1 MTSGRISYRGSHGVA
16 YVLRQDI
23 LVYVKMPDR
32 PQDQGLHAMRR
43 LLKGIW
49 SSITALKNA
58 LGNLLFLA
66 ITSIALIAL
75 FSRTDQILVPQ
86 TAALVLNPTGAIVEQ
101 RRAIDPIAEFMGG
114 EEEESETLLGDLTEA
129 IKTASTD
136 QRIKI
141 LVLQLDG
148 MRDVS
153 MSQLQTLGAAL
164 NDFSAS
170 GKEIYAFADSYSQNQ
185 YYLAAHADH
194 LYLNDQS
201 LQVFGGVFLTGMGV
215 YPIYF
220 KDAID
225 KLKVQVHVFKVGT
238 YKGAVEPFLRNDMS
252 VAAQEANLGWIQVL
266 WDEYLDQIA
275 RLRGIDKTKLNQYID
290 HYPELLANTGSNTGM
305 LAVEQGLVD
314 QLMSRQQWRD
324 ELQDL
329 VGSDESDFQQIDFR
343 NYLLAAETPIP
354 TLNPGIDKIA
364 VIIAKG
370 TIYDG
375 EQPVGSIG
383 SDSIS
388 ALIKQAREDDR
399 VKALVMRI
407 DSPGG
412 SATAAEQIRYELEL
426 TQQAGKPVIA
436 SMATYAASGGYWIS
450 ATANQILASPTT
462 ITGSIG
468 TFLVF
473 PTFNQSLAEIGI
485 YSDGIGT
492 NALSGALNPL
502 QSLNP
507 ALQQVLDLTIN
518 NTYQQF
524 ISLVAR
530 GREMTPA
537 AVDNIAQ
544 GRVWAGTTALDL
556 GLIDAIGGLEDA
568 IDSAASLAGLTEF
581 ETLYLEKQ
589 LSPKERLLS
598 ELLKGGT
605 DVAARV
611 IDTKNLSL
619 VTQFR
624 SEFDDLLRMSRE
636 PGIYLQCLVCRPQ

>member
-1 MTSGRISYRGSHGVA
+1 
-16 YVLRQDI
+16 
-23 LVYVKMPDR
+23 
-32 PQDQGLHAMRR
+32 MRR

-49 SSITALKNA
+49 NSITTLKNV

-66 ITSIALIAL
+66 VTIIVLFAL
-75 FSRTDQILVPQ
+75 FSRTDQVLIPE
-86 TAALVLNPTGAIVEQ
+86 TAALILDPTGVIVEQ
-101 RRAIDPIAEFMGG
+101 RRALDPFAEFMGG
-114 EEEESETLLGDLTEA
+114 GEDEPETLLRDLTEA
-129 IKTASTD
+129 IETASAD
-136 QRIKI
+136 PRIKI

-148 MRDVS
+148 LRDVS

-164 NDFSAS
+164 KDFSAS

-215 YPIYF
+215 YPTYF
-220 KDAID
+220 KTALD

-238 YKGAVEPFLRNDMS
+238 YKGAVEPFLRDDMS
-252 VAAQEANLGWIQVL
+252 LAAQEANLGWIQVL
-266 WDEYLDQIA
+266 WDQYLDQVA
-275 RLRGIDKTKLNQYID
+275 GLRGIDKTNLNQYID
-290 HYPELLANTGSNTGM
+290 HYPELLEDADSNAGV

-314 QLMSRQQWRD
+314 ELMSRQKWRIR
-324 ELQDL
+324 LQDL
-329 VGSDESDFQQIDFR
+329 VGSDDNDFR
-343 NYLLAAETPIP
+343 QVNFRHYLMAVAPSIP
-354 TLNPGIDKIA
+354 TLNPGTSKIA

-375 EQPVGSIG
+375 EQPAGSIG

-388 ALIKQAREDDR
+388 ALIKQAREDQN

-426 TQQAGKPVIA
+426 TQQTGKPVVV

-468 TFLVF
+468 TFLLF
-473 PTFNQSLAEIGI
+473 PTFNQSLAEIGV

-507 ALQQVLDLTIN
+507 ALQQILDLAIN

-530 GREMTPA
+530 GRDMTPD
-537 AVDNIAQ
+537 AVDRIAQ

-568 IDSAASLAGLTEF
+568 IDSAASLAGLGEF
-581 ETLYLEKQ
+581 ETLYIEKQ
-589 LSPKERLLS
+589 LSPKDLLIN
-598 ELLKGGT
+598 ELLRGGT

-611 IDTKNLSL
+611 IDTRSLSL
-619 VTQFR
+619 VSRLR
-624 SEFDDLLRMSRE
+624 SEFDDLLQMSRE

>member
-1 MTSGRISYRGSHGVA
+1 
-16 YVLRQDI
+16 
-23 LVYVKMPDR
+23 
-32 PQDQGLHAMRR
+32 MRR
-43 LLKGIW
+43 LLNGIW
-49 SSITALKNA
+49 NSITTLKNV

-66 ITSIALIAL
+66 ITIIALIAL
-75 FSRTDQILVPQ
+75 FSRTDQILIPE
-86 TAALVLNPTGAIVEQ
+86 TAALVIDPTGAIVEQ

-114 EEEESETLLGDLTEA
+114 DEEESETLLRDLTEA

-170 GKEIYAFADSYSQNQ
+170 GKEIYAFADSYSQDQ

-201 LQVFGGVFLTGMGV
+201 LQVFGGVFLTGLGV
-215 YPIYF
+215 YPTYF
-220 KDAID
+220 KAAID
-225 KLKVQVHVFKVGT
+225 KLKIQVHVFKVGT

-252 VAAQEANLGWIQVL
+252 VAAQEANLGLIQVL

-290 HYPELLANTGSNTGM
+290 HYPELLANTGSDAGM

-329 VGSDESDFQQIDFR
+329 VGSDERDFQQIDFR
-343 NYLLAAETPIP
+343 NYLLAAEIPIP
-354 TLNPGIDKIA
+354 TLNPGTDKIA

-375 EQPVGSIG
+375 EQPAGSIG
-383 SDSIS
+383 SDSVS

-426 TQQAGKPVIA
+426 TQQAGKPVVA

-468 TFLVF
+468 TFLLF
-473 PTFNQSLAEIGI
+473 PTFNQSLAEIGV

-492 NALSGALNPL
+492 NVLSGALNPL

-507 ALQQVLDLTIN
+507 ALQQILDLAIN
-518 NTYQQF
+518 NTYRQF

-530 GREMTPA
+530 GRDMTPA
-537 AVDNIAQ
+537 AVDRVAQ

-568 IDSAASLAGLTEF
+568 IDSAATLAGLNEF

-611 IDTKNLSL
+611 IDTKSLTL

-624 SEFDDLLRMSRE
+624 SEFDDLLRMSQE

>member
-1 MTSGRISYRGSHGVA
+1 M
-16 YVLRQDI
+16 
-23 LVYVKMPDR
+23 
-32 PQDQGLHAMRR
+32 
-43 LLKGIW
+43 
-49 SSITALKNA
+49 
-58 LGNLLFLA
+58 
-66 ITSIALIAL
+66 
-75 FSRTDQILVPQ
+75 
-86 TAALVLNPTGAIVEQ
+86 
-101 RRAIDPIAEFMGG
+101 
-114 EEEESETLLGDLTEA
+114 
-129 IKTASTD
+129 
-136 QRIKI
+136 
-141 LVLQLDG
+141 
-148 MRDVS
+148 
-153 MSQLQTLGAAL
+153 
-164 NDFSAS
+164 
-170 GKEIYAFADSYSQNQ
+170 
-185 YYLAAHADH
+185 
-194 LYLNDQS
+194 
-201 LQVFGGVFLTGMGV
+201 FLTGLGV
-215 YPIYF
+215 YPTYF
-220 KDAID
+220 KAAID
-225 KLKVQVHVFKVGT
+225 KLKIQVHVFKVGT

-290 HYPELLANTGSNTGM
+290 HYPELLANTGSDAGM

-329 VGSDESDFQQIDFR
+329 VGSDERDFQQIDFR
-343 NYLLAAETPIP
+343 NYLLAAEIPIP
-354 TLNPGIDKIA
+354 TLNPGTDKIA

-375 EQPVGSIG
+375 EQPAGSIG
-383 SDSIS
+383 SDSVS

-426 TQQAGKPVIA
+426 TQQAGKPVVA

-468 TFLVF
+468 TFLLF
-473 PTFNQSLAEIGI
+473 PTFNQSLAEIGV

-492 NALSGALNPL
+492 NVLSGALNPL

-507 ALQQVLDLTIN
+507 ALQQILDLAIN
-518 NTYQQF
+518 NTYRQF

-530 GREMTPA
+530 GRDMTPA
-537 AVDNIAQ
+537 AVDRVAQ

-568 IDSAASLAGLTEF
+568 IDSAATLAGLNEF

-611 IDTKNLSL
+611 IDTKSLTL

-624 SEFDDLLRMSRE
+624 SEFDDLLRMSQE

>member
-1 MTSGRISYRGSHGVA
+1 
-16 YVLRQDI
+16 
-23 LVYVKMPDR
+23 
-32 PQDQGLHAMRR
+32 MRR

-49 SSITALKNA
+49 NSITTLKNV

-66 ITSIALIAL
+66 VTIIVLFAL
-75 FSRTDQILVPQ
+75 FSRTDQVLIPE
-86 TAALVLNPTGAIVEQ
+86 TAALILDPTGVIVEQ
-101 RRAIDPIAEFMGG
+101 RRALDPFAEFMGG
-114 EEEESETLLGDLTEA
+114 GEDEPETLLRDLTEA
-129 IKTASTD
+129 IETASAD
-136 QRIKI
+136 PRIKI

-148 MRDVS
+148 LRDVS

-164 NDFSAS
+164 KDFSAS

-215 YPIYF
+215 YPTYF
-220 KDAID
+220 KTALD

-238 YKGAVEPFLRNDMS
+238 YKGAVEPFLRDDMS
-252 VAAQEANLGWIQVL
+252 LAAQEANLGWIQVL
-266 WDEYLDQIA
+266 WDQYLDQVA
-275 RLRGIDKTKLNQYID
+275 GLRGIDKTNLNQYID
-290 HYPELLANTGSNTGM
+290 HYPELLEDADSNAGV

-314 QLMSRQQWRD
+314 ELMSRQKWRIR
-324 ELQDL
+324 LQDL
-329 VGSDESDFQQIDFR
+329 VGSDDNDFR
-343 NYLLAAETPIP
+343 QVNFRHYLMAAAPSIP
-354 TLNPGIDKIA
+354 TLNPGTSKIA

-375 EQPVGSIG
+375 EQPAGSIG

-388 ALIKQAREDDR
+388 ALIKQAREDQN

-426 TQQAGKPVIA
+426 TQQTGKPVVV

-468 TFLVF
+468 TFLLF
-473 PTFNQSLAEIGI
+473 PTFNQSLAEIGV

-507 ALQQVLDLTIN
+507 ALQQILDLAIN

-530 GREMTPA
+530 GRDMTPD
-537 AVDNIAQ
+537 AVDRIAQ

-568 IDSAASLAGLTEF
+568 IDSAASLAGLGEF
-581 ETLYLEKQ
+581 ETLYIEKQ
-589 LSPKERLLS
+589 LSPKDLLIN
-598 ELLKGGT
+598 ELLRGGT

-611 IDTKNLSL
+611 IDTRSLSL
-619 VTQFR
+619 VSRLR
-624 SEFDDLLRMSRE
+624 SEFDDLLQMSRE

>member
-1 MTSGRISYRGSHGVA
+1 
-16 YVLRQDI
+16 
-23 LVYVKMPDR
+23 
-32 PQDQGLHAMRR
+32 MRR
-43 LLKGIW
+43 LLNGIW
-49 SSITALKNA
+49 NSITTLKNV

-66 ITSIALIAL
+66 ITIIALIAL
-75 FSRTDQILVPQ
+75 FSRTDQILIPE
-86 TAALVLNPTGAIVEQ
+86 TAALVIDPTGAIVEQ

-114 EEEESETLLGDLTEA
+114 DEEESETLLRDLTEA

-170 GKEIYAFADSYSQNQ
+170 GKEIYAFADSYSQDQ

-201 LQVFGGVFLTGMGV
+201 LQVFGGVFLTGLGV
-215 YPIYF
+215 YPTYF
-220 KDAID
+220 KAAID
-225 KLKVQVHVFKVGT
+225 KLKIQVHVFKVGT

-290 HYPELLANTGSNTGM
+290 HYPELLANTGSDAGM

-314 QLMSRQQWRD
+314 QLMSRQQWRE

-329 VGSDESDFQQIDFR
+329 VGSDERDFQQIDFR
-343 NYLLAAETPIP
+343 NYLLAAEIPIP
-354 TLNPGIDKIA
+354 TLNPGTDKIA

-375 EQPVGSIG
+375 EQPAGSIG
-383 SDSIS
+383 SDSVS

-426 TQQAGKPVIA
+426 TQQAGKPVVA

-468 TFLVF
+468 TFLLF
-473 PTFNQSLAEIGI
+473 PTFNQSLAEIGV

-492 NALSGALNPL
+492 NVLSGALNPL

-507 ALQQVLDLTIN
+507 ALQQILDLAIN
-518 NTYQQF
+518 NTYRQF

-530 GREMTPA
+530 GRDMTPA
-537 AVDNIAQ
+537 AVDRVAQ

-568 IDSAASLAGLTEF
+568 IDSAATLAGLNEF

-611 IDTKNLSL
+611 IDTKSLTL

-624 SEFDDLLRMSRE
+624 SEFDDLLRMSQE

>member
-1 MTSGRISYRGSHGVA
+1 
-16 YVLRQDI
+16 
-23 LVYVKMPDR
+23 
-32 PQDQGLHAMRR
+32 MRR
-43 LLKGIW
+43 LLNGIW
-49 SSITALKNA
+49 NSITTLKNV

-66 ITSIALIAL
+66 ITIIALIAL
-75 FSRTDQILVPQ
+75 FSRTDQILIPE
-86 TAALVLNPTGAIVEQ
+86 TAALVIDPTGAIVEQ

-114 EEEESETLLGDLTEA
+114 DEEESETLLRDLTEA

-170 GKEIYAFADSYSQNQ
+170 GKEIYAFADSYSQDQ

-201 LQVFGGVFLTGMGV
+201 LQVFGGVFLTGLGV
-215 YPIYF
+215 YPTYF
-220 KDAID
+220 KAAID
-225 KLKVQVHVFKVGT
+225 KLKIQVHVFKVGT

-290 HYPELLANTGSNTGM
+290 HYPELLANTGSDAGM

-329 VGSDESDFQQIDFR
+329 VGSDERDFQQIDFR
-343 NYLLAAETPIP
+343 NYLLAAEIPIP
-354 TLNPGIDKIA
+354 TLNPGTDKIA

-375 EQPVGSIG
+375 EQPAGSIG
-383 SDSIS
+383 SDSVS

-426 TQQAGKPVIA
+426 TQQAGKPVVA

-468 TFLVF
+468 TFLLF
-473 PTFNQSLAEIGI
+473 PTFNQSLAEIGV

-492 NALSGALNPL
+492 NVLSGALNPL

-507 ALQQVLDLTIN
+507 ALQQILDLAIN
-518 NTYQQF
+518 NTYRQF

-530 GREMTPA
+530 GRDMTPA
-537 AVDNIAQ
+537 AVDRVAQ

-568 IDSAASLAGLTEF
+568 IDSAATLAGLNEF

-611 IDTKNLSL
+611 IDTKSLTL

-624 SEFDDLLRMSRE
+624 SEFDDLLRMSQE

>member
-1 MTSGRISYRGSHGVA
+1 
-16 YVLRQDI
+16 
-23 LVYVKMPDR
+23 
-32 PQDQGLHAMRR
+32 MRR

-49 SSITALKNA
+49 NSITTLKNV

-66 ITSIALIAL
+66 VTIIVLFAL
-75 FSRTDQILVPQ
+75 FSRTDQVLIPE
-86 TAALVLNPTGAIVEQ
+86 TAALILDPTGVIVEQ
-101 RRAIDPIAEFMGG
+101 RRALDPFAEFMGG
-114 EEEESETLLGDLTEA
+114 GEDEPETLLRDLTEA
-129 IKTASTD
+129 IETASAD
-136 QRIKI
+136 PRIKI

-148 MRDVS
+148 LREVS

-164 NDFSAS
+164 KDFSAS

-215 YPIYF
+215 YPTYF
-220 KDAID
+220 KTALD

-238 YKGAVEPFLRNDMS
+238 YKGAVEPFLRDDMS
-252 VAAQEANLGWIQVL
+252 LAAQEANLGWIQVL
-266 WDEYLDQIA
+266 WDQYLDQVA
-275 RLRGIDKTKLNQYID
+275 GLRGIDKTNLNQYID
-290 HYPELLANTGSNTGM
+290 HYPELLEDADSNAGV

-314 QLMSRQQWRD
+314 ELMSRQKWRIR
-324 ELQDL
+324 LQDL
-329 VGSDESDFQQIDFR
+329 VGSDDNDFR
-343 NYLLAAETPIP
+343 QVNFRHYLMAVAPSIP
-354 TLNPGIDKIA
+354 TLNPGTSKIA

-375 EQPVGSIG
+375 EQPAGSIG

-388 ALIKQAREDDR
+388 ALIKQAREDQN

-426 TQQAGKPVIA
+426 TQQTGKPVVV

-468 TFLVF
+468 TFLLF
-473 PTFNQSLAEIGI
+473 PTFNQSLAEIGV

-507 ALQQVLDLTIN
+507 ALQQILDLAIN

-530 GREMTPA
+530 GRDMTPD
-537 AVDNIAQ
+537 AVDRIAQ

-568 IDSAASLAGLTEF
+568 IDSAASLAGLGEF
-581 ETLYLEKQ
+581 ETLYIEKQ
-589 LSPKERLLS
+589 LSPKDLLIN
-598 ELLKGGT
+598 ELLRGGT

-611 IDTKNLSL
+611 IDTRSLSL
-619 VTQFR
+619 VSRLR
-624 SEFDDLLRMSRE
+624 SEFDDLLQMSRE

>member
-1 MTSGRISYRGSHGVA
+1 
-16 YVLRQDI
+16 
-23 LVYVKMPDR
+23 
-32 PQDQGLHAMRR
+32 MRR

-49 SSITALKNA
+49 NSITTLKNV

-66 ITSIALIAL
+66 VTITVLFAL
-75 FSRTDQILVPQ
+75 FSRTDQVLIPE
-86 TAALVLNPTGAIVEQ
+86 TAALILDPTGVIVEQ
-101 RRAIDPIAEFMGG
+101 RRALDPFAEFMGG
-114 EEEESETLLGDLTEA
+114 GEDEPETLLRDLTEA
-129 IKTASTD
+129 IETASAD
-136 QRIKI
+136 PRIKI

-148 MRDVS
+148 LRDVS

-164 NDFSAS
+164 KDFSAS

-215 YPIYF
+215 YPTYF
-220 KDAID
+220 KTALD

-238 YKGAVEPFLRNDMS
+238 YKGAVEPFLRDDMS
-252 VAAQEANLGWIQVL
+252 LAAQEANLGWIQVL
-266 WDEYLDQIA
+266 WDQYLDQVA
-275 RLRGIDKTKLNQYID
+275 GLRGIDKTNLNQYID
-290 HYPELLANTGSNTGM
+290 HYPELLEDADSNAGV

-314 QLMSRQQWRD
+314 ELMSRQKWRIR
-324 ELQDL
+324 LQDL
-329 VGSDESDFQQIDFR
+329 VGSDDNDFR
-343 NYLLAAETPIP
+343 QVNFRHYLMAAAPSIP
-354 TLNPGIDKIA
+354 TLNPGTSKIA

-375 EQPVGSIG
+375 EQPAGSIG

-388 ALIKQAREDDR
+388 ALIKQAREDHN

-426 TQQAGKPVIA
+426 TQQTGKPVVV

-468 TFLVF
+468 TFLLF
-473 PTFNQSLAEIGI
+473 PTFNQSLAEIGV

-507 ALQQVLDLTIN
+507 ALQQILDLAIN

-530 GREMTPA
+530 GRDMTPD
-537 AVDNIAQ
+537 AVDRIAQ

-568 IDSAASLAGLTEF
+568 IDSAASLAGLGEF
-581 ETLYLEKQ
+581 ETLYIEKQ
-589 LSPKERLLS
+589 LSPKDLLIN
-598 ELLKGGT
+598 ELLRGGT

-611 IDTKNLSL
+611 IDTRSLSL
-619 VTQFR
+619 VSRLR
-624 SEFDDLLRMSRE
+624 SEFDDLLQMSRE

>member
-1 MTSGRISYRGSHGVA
+1 
-16 YVLRQDI
+16 
-23 LVYVKMPDR
+23 
-32 PQDQGLHAMRR
+32 MRR

-49 SSITALKNA
+49 NSITTLKNV

-66 ITSIALIAL
+66 VTIIVLFAL
-75 FSRTDQILVPQ
+75 FSRTDQVLIPE
-86 TAALVLNPTGAIVEQ
+86 TAALILDPTGVIVEQ
-101 RRAIDPIAEFMGG
+101 RRALDPFAEFMGG
-114 EEEESETLLGDLTEA
+114 GEEEPETLLRDLTEA
-129 IKTASTD
+129 IETASAD
-136 QRIKI
+136 PRIKI

-148 MRDVS
+148 LREVS

-164 NDFSAS
+164 KDFSAS

-215 YPIYF
+215 YPTYF
-220 KDAID
+220 KTALD

-238 YKGAVEPFLRNDMS
+238 YKGAVEPFLRDDMS
-252 VAAQEANLGWIQVL
+252 LAAQEANLGWIQVL
-266 WDEYLDQIA
+266 WDQYLDQVA
-275 RLRGIDKTKLNQYID
+275 GLRGIDKTNLNQYID
-290 HYPELLANTGSNTGM
+290 HYPELLEDADSNAGV

-314 QLMSRQQWRD
+314 ELMSRQKWRIR
-324 ELQDL
+324 LQDL
-329 VGSDESDFQQIDFR
+329 VGSDDNDFR
-343 NYLLAAETPIP
+343 QVNFRHYLMAAAPSIP
-354 TLNPGIDKIA
+354 TLNPGTSKIA

-375 EQPVGSIG
+375 EQPAGSIG

-388 ALIKQAREDDR
+388 ALIKQAREDQN

-426 TQQAGKPVIA
+426 TQQTGKPVVV

-468 TFLVF
+468 TFLLF
-473 PTFNQSLAEIGI
+473 PTFNQSLAEIGV

-507 ALQQVLDLTIN
+507 ALQQILDLAIN

-530 GREMTPA
+530 GRDMTPD
-537 AVDNIAQ
+537 AVDRIAQ

-568 IDSAASLAGLTEF
+568 IDSAASLAGLGEF
-581 ETLYLEKQ
+581 ETLYIEKQ
-589 LSPKERLLS
+589 LSPKDLLIN
-598 ELLKGGT
+598 ELLRGGT

-611 IDTKNLSL
+611 IDTRSLSL
-619 VTQFR
+619 VSRLR
-624 SEFDDLLRMSRE
+624 SEFDDLLQMSRE

>member
-1 MTSGRISYRGSHGVA
+1 
-16 YVLRQDI
+16 
-23 LVYVKMPDR
+23 
-32 PQDQGLHAMRR
+32 MRR
-43 LLKGIW
+43 LLNGIW
-49 SSITALKNA
+49 NSITTLKNV

-66 ITSIALIAL
+66 ITIIALIAL
-75 FSRTDQILVPQ
+75 FSRTDQILIPE
-86 TAALVLNPTGAIVEQ
+86 TAALVIDPTGAIVEQ

-114 EEEESETLLGDLTEA
+114 DEEKSETLLRDLTEA

-170 GKEIYAFADSYSQNQ
+170 GKEIYAFADSYSQDQ

-201 LQVFGGVFLTGMGV
+201 LQVFGGVFLTGLGV
-215 YPIYF
+215 YPTYF
-220 KDAID
+220 KAAID
-225 KLKVQVHVFKVGT
+225 KLKIQVHVFKVGT

-290 HYPELLANTGSNTGM
+290 HYPELLANTGSDAGM

-329 VGSDESDFQQIDFR
+329 VGSDERDFQQIDFR
-343 NYLLAAETPIP
+343 NYLLAAEIPIP
-354 TLNPGIDKIA
+354 TLNPGTDKIA

-375 EQPVGSIG
+375 EQPAGSIG
-383 SDSIS
+383 SDSVS

-426 TQQAGKPVIA
+426 TQQAGKPVVA

-468 TFLVF
+468 TFLLF
-473 PTFNQSLAEIGI
+473 PTFNQSLAEIGV

-492 NALSGALNPL
+492 NVLSGALNPL

-507 ALQQVLDLTIN
+507 ALQQILDLAIN
-518 NTYQQF
+518 NTYRQF

-530 GREMTPA
+530 GRDMTPA
-537 AVDNIAQ
+537 AVDRVAQ

-568 IDSAASLAGLTEF
+568 IDSAATLAGLNEF

-611 IDTKNLSL
+611 IDTKSLTL

-624 SEFDDLLRMSRE
+624 SEFDDLLRMSQE

>member
-1 MTSGRISYRGSHGVA
+1 
-16 YVLRQDI
+16 
-23 LVYVKMPDR
+23 
-32 PQDQGLHAMRR
+32 MRR

-49 SSITALKNA
+49 NSITTLKNV

-66 ITSIALIAL
+66 VTIIVLFAL
-75 FSRTDQILVPQ
+75 FSRTDQVLIPE
-86 TAALVLNPTGAIVEQ
+86 TAALILDPTGVIVEQ
-101 RRAIDPIAEFMGG
+101 RRALDPFAEFMGG
-114 EEEESETLLGDLTEA
+114 GEDEPETLLRDLTEA
-129 IKTASTD
+129 IETASAD
-136 QRIKI
+136 PRIKI

-148 MRDVS
+148 LREVS

-164 NDFSAS
+164 KDFSAS

-215 YPIYF
+215 YPTYF
-220 KDAID
+220 KTALD

-238 YKGAVEPFLRNDMS
+238 YKGAVEPFLRDDMS
-252 VAAQEANLGWIQVL
+252 LAAQEANLGWIQVL
-266 WDEYLDQIA
+266 WDQYLDQVA
-275 RLRGIDKTKLNQYID
+275 GLRGIDKTNLNQYID
-290 HYPELLANTGSNTGM
+290 HYPELLEDADSNAGV

-314 QLMSRQQWRD
+314 ELMSRQKWRIR
-324 ELQDL
+324 LQDL
-329 VGSDESDFQQIDFR
+329 VGSDDNDFR
-343 NYLLAAETPIP
+343 QVNFRHYLMAAAPSIP
-354 TLNPGIDKIA
+354 TLNPGTSKIA

-375 EQPVGSIG
+375 EQPAGSIG

-388 ALIKQAREDDR
+388 ALIKQAREDQN

-426 TQQAGKPVIA
+426 TQQTGKPVVV

-468 TFLVF
+468 TFLLF
-473 PTFNQSLAEIGI
+473 PTFNQSLAEIGV

-507 ALQQVLDLTIN
+507 ALQQILDLAIN

-530 GREMTPA
+530 GRDMTPD
-537 AVDNIAQ
+537 AVDRIAQ

-568 IDSAASLAGLTEF
+568 IDSAASLAGLGEF
-581 ETLYLEKQ
+581 ETLYIEKQ
-589 LSPKERLLS
+589 LSPKDLLIN
-598 ELLKGGT
+598 ELLRGGT

-611 IDTKNLSL
+611 IDTRSLSL
-619 VTQFR
+619 VSRLR
-624 SEFDDLLRMSRE
+624 SEFDDLLQMSRE

>member
-1 MTSGRISYRGSHGVA
+1 
-16 YVLRQDI
+16 
-23 LVYVKMPDR
+23 
-32 PQDQGLHAMRR
+32 MRR
-43 LLKGIW
+43 LLNGIW
-49 SSITALKNA
+49 NSITTLKNV

-66 ITSIALIAL
+66 ITIIALIAL
-75 FSRTDQILVPQ
+75 FSRTDQILIPE
-86 TAALVLNPTGAIVEQ
+86 TAALVIDPTGAIVEQ

-114 EEEESETLLGDLTEA
+114 DEEESETLLRDLTEA

-170 GKEIYAFADSYSQNQ
+170 GKEIYAFADSYSQDQ

-201 LQVFGGVFLTGMGV
+201 LQVFGGVFLTGLGV
-215 YPIYF
+215 YPTYF
-220 KDAID
+220 KAAID
-225 KLKVQVHVFKVGT
+225 KLKIQVHVFKVGT

-290 HYPELLANTGSNTGM
+290 HYPELLANTGSDAGM

-329 VGSDESDFQQIDFR
+329 VGSDERDFQQIDFR
-343 NYLLAAETPIP
+343 NYLLAAEIPIP
-354 TLNPGIDKIA
+354 TLNPGTDKIA

-375 EQPVGSIG
+375 EQPAGSIG
-383 SDSIS
+383 SDSVS

-426 TQQAGKPVIA
+426 TQQAGKPVVA
-436 SMATYAASGGYWIS
+436 SMATYAASGGYWVS

-468 TFLVF
+468 TFLLF
-473 PTFNQSLAEIGI
+473 PTFNQSLAEIGV

-492 NALSGALNPL
+492 NVLSGALNPL

-507 ALQQVLDLTIN
+507 ALQQILDLAIN
-518 NTYQQF
+518 NTYRQF

-530 GREMTPA
+530 GRDMTPA
-537 AVDNIAQ
+537 AVDRVAQ

-568 IDSAASLAGLTEF
+568 IDSAATLAGLNEF

-611 IDTKNLSL
+611 IDTKSLTL

-624 SEFDDLLRMSRE
+624 SEFDDLLRMSQE

>member
-1 MTSGRISYRGSHGVA
+1 
-16 YVLRQDI
+16 
-23 LVYVKMPDR
+23 
-32 PQDQGLHAMRR
+32 MRR

-49 SSITALKNA
+49 NSITTLKNV

-66 ITSIALIAL
+66 VTIIVLFAL
-75 FSRTDQILVPQ
+75 FSRTDQVLIPE
-86 TAALVLNPTGAIVEQ
+86 TAALILDPTGVIVEQ
-101 RRAIDPIAEFMGG
+101 RRALDPFAEFMGG
-114 EEEESETLLGDLTEA
+114 GEDEPETLLRDLTEA
-129 IKTASTD
+129 IETARAD
-136 QRIKI
+136 PRIKI

-148 MRDVS
+148 LRDVS

-164 NDFSAS
+164 KDFSAS

-215 YPIYF
+215 YPTYF
-220 KDAID
+220 KTALD

-238 YKGAVEPFLRNDMS
+238 YKGAVEPFLRDDMS
-252 VAAQEANLGWIQVL
+252 LAAQEANLGWIQVL
-266 WDEYLDQIA
+266 WDQYLDQVA
-275 RLRGIDKTKLNQYID
+275 GLRGIDKTNLNQYID
-290 HYPELLANTGSNTGM
+290 HYPELLEDADSNAGV

-314 QLMSRQQWRD
+314 ELMSRQKWRIR
-324 ELQDL
+324 LQDL
-329 VGSDESDFQQIDFR
+329 VGSDDNDFR
-343 NYLLAAETPIP
+343 QVNFRHYLMAAAPSIP
-354 TLNPGIDKIA
+354 TLNPGTSKIA

-375 EQPVGSIG
+375 EQPAGSIG

-388 ALIKQAREDDR
+388 ALIKQAREDQN

-426 TQQAGKPVIA
+426 TQQTGKPVVV

-468 TFLVF
+468 TFLLF
-473 PTFNQSLAEIGI
+473 PTFNQSLAEIGV

-507 ALQQVLDLTIN
+507 ALQQILDLAIN

-530 GREMTPA
+530 GRDMTPD
-537 AVDNIAQ
+537 AVDRIAQ

-568 IDSAASLAGLTEF
+568 IDSAASLAGLGEF
-581 ETLYLEKQ
+581 ETLYIEKQ
-589 LSPKERLLS
+589 LSPKDLLIN
-598 ELLKGGT
+598 ELLRGGT

-611 IDTKNLSL
+611 IDTRSLSL
-619 VTQFR
+619 VSRLR
-624 SEFDDLLRMSRE
+624 SEFDDLLQMSRE

>member
-1 MTSGRISYRGSHGVA
+1 
-16 YVLRQDI
+16 
-23 LVYVKMPDR
+23 
-32 PQDQGLHAMRR
+32 MRR

-49 SSITALKNA
+49 NSITTLKNV

-66 ITSIALIAL
+66 VTIIVLFAL
-75 FSRTDQILVPQ
+75 FSRTDQVLIPE
-86 TAALVLNPTGAIVEQ
+86 TAALILDPTGVIVEQ
-101 RRAIDPIAEFMGG
+101 RRALDPFAEFMGG
-114 EEEESETLLGDLTEA
+114 GEEEPETLLRDLTEA
-129 IKTASTD
+129 IETASAD
-136 QRIKI
+136 PRIKI

-148 MRDVS
+148 LRDVS

-164 NDFSAS
+164 KDFSAS

-215 YPIYF
+215 YPTYF
-220 KDAID
+220 KTALD

-238 YKGAVEPFLRNDMS
+238 YKGAVEPFLRDDMS
-252 VAAQEANLGWIQVL
+252 LAAQEANLGWIQVL
-266 WDEYLDQIA
+266 WDQYLDQVA
-275 RLRGIDKTKLNQYID
+275 GLRGIDKTNLNQYID
-290 HYPELLANTGSNTGM
+290 HYPELLEDADSNAGV

-314 QLMSRQQWRD
+314 ELMSRQKWRIR
-324 ELQDL
+324 LQDL
-329 VGSDESDFQQIDFR
+329 VGSDDNDFR
-343 NYLLAAETPIP
+343 QVNFRHYLMAAAPSIP
-354 TLNPGIDKIA
+354 TLNPGTSKIA

-375 EQPVGSIG
+375 EQPAGSIG

-388 ALIKQAREDDR
+388 ALIKQAREDHN

-426 TQQAGKPVIA
+426 TQQTGKPVVV

-468 TFLVF
+468 TFLLF
-473 PTFNQSLAEIGI
+473 PTFNQSLAEIGV

-507 ALQQVLDLTIN
+507 ALQQILDLAIN

-530 GREMTPA
+530 GRDMTPD
-537 AVDNIAQ
+537 AVDRIAQ

-568 IDSAASLAGLTEF
+568 IDSAASLAGLGEF
-581 ETLYLEKQ
+581 ETLYIEKQ
-589 LSPKERLLS
+589 LSPKDLLIN
-598 ELLKGGT
+598 ELLRGGT

-611 IDTKNLSL
+611 IDTRSLSL
-619 VTQFR
+619 VSRLR
-624 SEFDDLLRMSRE
+624 SEFDDLLQMSRE

>member
-1 MTSGRISYRGSHGVA
+1 
-16 YVLRQDI
+16 
-23 LVYVKMPDR
+23 
-32 PQDQGLHAMRR
+32 MRR
-43 LLKGIW
+43 LLNGIW
-49 SSITALKNA
+49 NSITTLKNV

-66 ITSIALIAL
+66 ITIIALIAL
-75 FSRTDQILVPQ
+75 FSRTDQILIPE
-86 TAALVLNPTGAIVEQ
+86 TAALVIDPTGAIVEQ

-114 EEEESETLLGDLTEA
+114 DEEESETLLRDLTEA

-170 GKEIYAFADSYSQNQ
+170 GKEIYAFADSYSQDQ

-201 LQVFGGVFLTGMGV
+201 LQVFGGVFLTGLGV
-215 YPIYF
+215 YPTYF
-220 KDAID
+220 KAAID
-225 KLKVQVHVFKVGT
+225 KLKIQVHVFKVGT

-290 HYPELLANTGSNTGM
+290 HYPELLANTGSDAGM

-329 VGSDESDFQQIDFR
+329 VGSDERDFQQIDFR
-343 NYLLAAETPIP
+343 NYLLAAEIPIP
-354 TLNPGIDKIA
+354 TLNPGTDKIA

-375 EQPVGSIG
+375 EQPAGSIG
-383 SDSIS
+383 SDSVS

-426 TQQAGKPVIA
+426 TQQAGKPVVA
-436 SMATYAASGGYWIS
+436 SMATYAASGGYW
-450 ATANQILASPTT
+450 
-462 ITGSIG
+462 
-468 TFLVF
+468 
-473 PTFNQSLAEIGI
+473 
-485 YSDGIGT
+485 
-492 NALSGALNPL
+492 
-502 QSLNP
+502 
-507 ALQQVLDLTIN
+507 
-518 NTYQQF
+518 
-524 ISLVAR
+524 
-530 GREMTPA
+530 
-537 AVDNIAQ
+537 
-544 GRVWAGTTALDL
+544 
-556 GLIDAIGGLEDA
+556 
-568 IDSAASLAGLTEF
+568 
-581 ETLYLEKQ
+581 
-589 LSPKERLLS
+589 
-598 ELLKGGT
+598 
-605 DVAARV
+605 
-611 IDTKNLSL
+611 
-619 VTQFR
+619 
-624 SEFDDLLRMSRE
+624 
-636 PGIYLQCLVCRPQ
+636 

>member
-1 MTSGRISYRGSHGVA
+1 
-16 YVLRQDI
+16 
-23 LVYVKMPDR
+23 
-32 PQDQGLHAMRR
+32 MRR

-49 SSITALKNA
+49 NSITTLKNV

-66 ITSIALIAL
+66 VTIIVLFAL
-75 FSRTDQILVPQ
+75 FSRTDQVLIPE
-86 TAALVLNPTGAIVEQ
+86 TAALILDPTGVIVEQ
-101 RRAIDPIAEFMGG
+101 RRALDPFAEFMGG
-114 EEEESETLLGDLTEA
+114 GEDEPETLLRDLTEA
-129 IKTASTD
+129 IETASAD
-136 QRIKI
+136 PRIKI

-148 MRDVS
+148 LRDVS
-153 MSQLQTLGAAL
+153 MSQLQTLGTAL
-164 NDFSAS
+164 KDFSAS

-215 YPIYF
+215 YPTYF
-220 KDAID
+220 KTALD

-238 YKGAVEPFLRNDMS
+238 YKGAVEPFLRDDMS
-252 VAAQEANLGWIQVL
+252 LAAQEANLGWIQVL
-266 WDEYLDQIA
+266 WDQYLDQVA
-275 RLRGIDKTKLNQYID
+275 GLRGIDKTNLNQYID
-290 HYPELLANTGSNTGM
+290 HYPELLEDADSNAGV

-314 QLMSRQQWRD
+314 ELMSRQKWRIR
-324 ELQDL
+324 LQDL
-329 VGSDESDFQQIDFR
+329 VGSDDNDFR
-343 NYLLAAETPIP
+343 QVNFRHYLMAAAPSIP
-354 TLNPGIDKIA
+354 TLNPGTSKIA

-375 EQPVGSIG
+375 EQPAGSIG

-388 ALIKQAREDDR
+388 ALIKQAREDQN

-426 TQQAGKPVIA
+426 TQQTGKPVVV

-468 TFLVF
+468 TFLLF
-473 PTFNQSLAEIGI
+473 PTFNQSLAEIGV

-507 ALQQVLDLTIN
+507 ALQQILDLAIN

-530 GREMTPA
+530 GRDMTPD
-537 AVDNIAQ
+537 AVDRIAQ

-568 IDSAASLAGLTEF
+568 IDSAASLAGLGEF
-581 ETLYLEKQ
+581 ETLYIEKQ
-589 LSPKERLLS
+589 LSPKDLLIN
-598 ELLKGGT
+598 ELLRGGT

-611 IDTKNLSL
+611 IDTRSLSL
-619 VTQFR
+619 VSRLR
-624 SEFDDLLRMSRE
+624 SEFDDLLQMSRE

>member
-1 MTSGRISYRGSHGVA
+1 
-16 YVLRQDI
+16 
-23 LVYVKMPDR
+23 
-32 PQDQGLHAMRR
+32 MRR
-43 LLKGIW
+43 LLNGIW
-49 SSITALKNA
+49 NSITTLKNV

-66 ITSIALIAL
+66 ITIIALIAL
-75 FSRTDQILVPQ
+75 FSRTDQILIPE
-86 TAALVLNPTGAIVEQ
+86 TAALVIDPTGAIVEQ

-114 EEEESETLLGDLTEA
+114 DEEESETLLRDLTEA

-170 GKEIYAFADSYSQNQ
+170 GKEIYAFADSYSQDQ

-201 LQVFGGVFLTGMGV
+201 LQVFGGVFLTGLGV
-215 YPIYF
+215 YPTYF
-220 KDAID
+220 KAAID
-225 KLKVQVHVFKVGT
+225 KLKIQVHVFKVGT

-290 HYPELLANTGSNTGM
+290 HYPELLANTGSDAGM

-329 VGSDESDFQQIDFR
+329 VGSDERDFQQIDFR
-343 NYLLAAETPIP
+343 NYLLAAEIPIP
-354 TLNPGIDKIA
+354 TLNPGTDKIA

-375 EQPVGSIG
+375 EQPAGSIG
-383 SDSIS
+383 SDSVS

-426 TQQAGKPVIA
+426 TQQAGKPVVA

-468 TFLVF
+468 TFLLF
-473 PTFNQSLAEIGI
+473 PTFNQSLAEIGV

-492 NALSGALNPL
+492 NVLSGALNPL

-507 ALQQVLDLTIN
+507 ALQQILDLAIN
-518 NTYQQF
+518 NTYRQF

-530 GREMTPA
+530 GRDMTPA
-537 AVDNIAQ
+537 AVDRVAQ
-544 GRVWAGTTALDL
+544 GRVWTGTTALDL

-568 IDSAASLAGLTEF
+568 IDSAATLAGLNEF

-611 IDTKNLSL
+611 IDTKSLTL

-624 SEFDDLLRMSRE
+624 SEFDDLLRMSQE

>member
-1 MTSGRISYRGSHGVA
+1 
-16 YVLRQDI
+16 
-23 LVYVKMPDR
+23 
-32 PQDQGLHAMRR
+32 MRR

-49 SSITALKNA
+49 NSITTLKNV

-66 ITSIALIAL
+66 VTIIVLFAL
-75 FSRTDQILVPQ
+75 FSRTDQVLIPE
-86 TAALVLNPTGAIVEQ
+86 TAALILDPTGVIVEQ
-101 RRAIDPIAEFMGG
+101 RRALDPFAEFMGG
-114 EEEESETLLGDLTEA
+114 GEEEPETLLRDLTEA
-129 IKTASTD
+129 IETASAD
-136 QRIKI
+136 PRIKI

-148 MRDVS
+148 LRDVS

-164 NDFSAS
+164 KDFSAS

-215 YPIYF
+215 YPTYF
-220 KDAID
+220 KTALD

-238 YKGAVEPFLRNDMS
+238 YKGAVEPFLRDDMS
-252 VAAQEANLGWIQVL
+252 LAAQEANLGWIQVL
-266 WDEYLDQIA
+266 WDQYLDQVA
-275 RLRGIDKTKLNQYID
+275 GLRGIDKTNLNQYID
-290 HYPELLANTGSNTGM
+290 HYPELLEDADSNAGV

-314 QLMSRQQWRD
+314 ELMSRQKWRIR
-324 ELQDL
+324 LQDL
-329 VGSDESDFQQIDFR
+329 VGSDDNDFR
-343 NYLLAAETPIP
+343 QVNFRHYLMAAAPSIP
-354 TLNPGIDKIA
+354 TLNPGTSKIA

-375 EQPVGSIG
+375 EQPAGSIG

-388 ALIKQAREDDR
+388 ALIKQAREDQN

-426 TQQAGKPVIA
+426 TQQTGKPVVV

-468 TFLVF
+468 TFLLF
-473 PTFNQSLAEIGI
+473 PTFNQSLAEIGV

-507 ALQQVLDLTIN
+507 ALQQILDLAIN

-530 GREMTPA
+530 GRDMTPD
-537 AVDNIAQ
+537 AVDRIAQ

-568 IDSAASLAGLTEF
+568 IDSAASLAGLGEF
-581 ETLYLEKQ
+581 ETLYIEKQ
-589 LSPKERLLS
+589 LSPKDLLIN
-598 ELLKGGT
+598 ELLRGGT

-611 IDTKNLSL
+611 IDTRSLSL
-619 VTQFR
+619 VSRLR
-624 SEFDDLLRMSRE
+624 SEFDDLLQMSRE

>member
-1 MTSGRISYRGSHGVA
+1 
-16 YVLRQDI
+16 
-23 LVYVKMPDR
+23 
-32 PQDQGLHAMRR
+32 MRR

-49 SSITALKNA
+49 NSITTLKNV

-66 ITSIALIAL
+66 VTIIVLFAL
-75 FSRTDQILVPQ
+75 FSRTDQVLIPE
-86 TAALVLNPTGAIVEQ
+86 TAALILDPTGVIVEQ
-101 RRAIDPIAEFMGG
+101 RRALDPFAEFMGG
-114 EEEESETLLGDLTEA
+114 GEDEPETLLRDLTEA
-129 IKTASTD
+129 IETASAD
-136 QRIKI
+136 PRIKI

-148 MRDVS
+148 LRDVS

-164 NDFSAS
+164 KDFSAS

-215 YPIYF
+215 YPTYF
-220 KDAID
+220 KTALD

-238 YKGAVEPFLRNDMS
+238 YKGAVEPFLRDDMS
-252 VAAQEANLGWIQVL
+252 LAAQEANLGWIQVL
-266 WDEYLDQIA
+266 WDQYLDQVA
-275 RLRGIDKTKLNQYID
+275 GLRGIDKTNLNQYID
-290 HYPELLANTGSNTGM
+290 HYPELLEDADSNAGV

-314 QLMSRQQWRD
+314 ELMSRQKWRIR
-324 ELQDL
+324 LQDL
-329 VGSDESDFQQIDFR
+329 VGSDDNDFR
-343 NYLLAAETPIP
+343 QVNFRHYLMAAAPSIP
-354 TLNPGIDKIA
+354 TLNPGTSKIA

-375 EQPVGSIG
+375 EQPAGSIG

-388 ALIKQAREDDR
+388 ALIKQAREDHN

-426 TQQAGKPVIA
+426 TQQTGKPVVV

-468 TFLVF
+468 TFLLF
-473 PTFNQSLAEIGI
+473 PTFNQSLAEIGV

-507 ALQQVLDLTIN
+507 ALQQILDLAIN

-530 GREMTPA
+530 GRDMTPD
-537 AVDNIAQ
+537 AVDRIAQ

-568 IDSAASLAGLTEF
+568 IDSAASLAGLGEF
-581 ETLYLEKQ
+581 ETLYIEKQ
-589 LSPKERLLS
+589 LSPKDLLIN
-598 ELLKGGT
+598 ELLRGGT

-611 IDTKNLSL
+611 IDTRSLSL
-619 VTQFR
+619 VSRLR
-624 SEFDDLLRMSRE
+624 SEFDDLLQMSRE

>member
-1 MTSGRISYRGSHGVA
+1 
-16 YVLRQDI
+16 
-23 LVYVKMPDR
+23 
-32 PQDQGLHAMRR
+32 
-43 LLKGIW
+43 GIW
-49 SSITALKNA
+49 NSITTLKNV

-66 ITSIALIAL
+66 ITIIALIAL
-75 FSRTDQILVPQ
+75 FSRTDQILIPE
-86 TAALVLNPTGAIVEQ
+86 TAALVIDPTGAIVEQ
-101 RRAIDPIAEFMGG
+101 RRAIDPIAEIMGG
-114 EEEESETLLGDLTEA
+114 DEEESETLLRDLTEA

-170 GKEIYAFADSYSQNQ
+170 GKEIYAFADSYSQDQ

-201 LQVFGGVFLTGMGV
+201 LQVFGGVFLTGLGV
-215 YPIYF
+215 YPTYF
-220 KDAID
+220 KAAID
-225 KLKVQVHVFKVGT
+225 KLKIQVHVFKVGT

-290 HYPELLANTGSNTGM
+290 HYPELLANTGSDAGM

-329 VGSDESDFQQIDFR
+329 VGSDERDFQQIDFR
-343 NYLLAAETPIP
+343 NYLLAAEIPIP
-354 TLNPGIDKIA
+354 TLNPGTDKIA

-375 EQPVGSIG
+375 EQPAGSIG
-383 SDSIS
+383 SDSVS

-426 TQQAGKPVIA
+426 TQQAGKPVVA

-468 TFLVF
+468 TFLLF
-473 PTFNQSLAEIGI
+473 PTFNQSLAEIGV

-492 NALSGALNPL
+492 NVLSGALNPL

-507 ALQQVLDLTIN
+507 ALQQILDLAIN
-518 NTYQQF
+518 NTYRQF

-530 GREMTPA
+530 GRDMTPA
-537 AVDNIAQ
+537 AVDRVAQ

-568 IDSAASLAGLTEF
+568 IDSAATLAGLNEF

-611 IDTKNLSL
+611 IDTKSLTL

-624 SEFDDLLRMSRE
+624 SEFDDLLRMSQE